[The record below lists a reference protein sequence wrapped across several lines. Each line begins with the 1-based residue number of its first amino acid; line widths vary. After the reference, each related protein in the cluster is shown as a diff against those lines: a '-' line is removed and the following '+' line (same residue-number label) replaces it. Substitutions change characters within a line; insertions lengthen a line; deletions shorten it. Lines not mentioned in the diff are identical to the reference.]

1 MSELTDSPEVRRAA
15 LPADG
20 GSPSCATIR
29 NSASDS
35 GDGECAKHPTKQGK
49 NPRTRVNRNAREW
62 MGIEPTKRCGY
73 NASTALKAAEKSRP
87 KGAYPADAQGF
98 TQSGDGAGR
107 GRLTEVLT
115 ETLRNHPD
123 LRSVVTVWPALA
135 DAMRVGIVAMVR
147 ASSTG
152 DA

>member
-35 GDGECAKHPTKQGK
+35 GDGKRENDPTKQGK
-49 NPRTRVNRNAREW
+49 NPRTRVNGNAREW

-87 KGAYPADAQGF
+87 ERTYPADAQGL

-123 LRSVVTVWPALA
+123 LRAVVDSWGTLPES
-135 DAMRVGIVAMVR
+135 VR
-147 ASSTG
+147 AAILAAVR
-152 DA
+152 DAQR